1 MGQGSSKNDE
11 KSLILNELGHDGTRS
26 DLDIGEFNL
35 QEPQR
40 VQSST
45 VGIQVPINGLM
56 KIDQNF

>member
-45 VGIQVPINGLM
+45 VGIQVPING
-56 KIDQNF
+56 